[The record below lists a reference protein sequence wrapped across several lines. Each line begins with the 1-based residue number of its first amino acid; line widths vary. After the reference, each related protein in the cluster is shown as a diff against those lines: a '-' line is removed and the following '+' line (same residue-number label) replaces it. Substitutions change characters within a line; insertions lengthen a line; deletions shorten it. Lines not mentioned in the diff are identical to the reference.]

1 MALKEPTKYEP
12 PIKELLGLKNLKVN
26 LEQIFLDPNNPRL
39 NVARIT
45 PDNRV
50 TEELV
55 QKNTQEKLEDN
66 GIDDLLSS
74 IKTYG
79 FVPTDPIVVREI
91 SAGKFVVVE
100 GNRRAASLKNLLAS
114 YQGGEL
120 DLDPRIIGSI
130 KSFQVLVYE
139 GKDPDI
145 SWVLQGIRH
154 MAGIKRWPALQQGAF
169 IAKIEEHMLKHE
181 RRRGRP
187 PGIPSVAKAAGVS
200 TGTANLLL
208 RSFFAFQQSKKDEEY
223 GDRLLDDKFSMFQEA
238 VFKSEDL
245 QQWLEWDDKSREFK
259 SSENLKKFLS
269 WVIPP
274 EGGGDPKIVRAI
286 DARDVLPGIL
296 ENAEMRRQ
304 FERGSL
310 DIDAARVQL
319 GSSSAHEPDLE
330 FIKLRLSNLR
340 DVLDALPGPKI
351 QREGKREEF
360 VDVLRQLREI
370 IEFQLKTLGQ

>member
-50 TEELV
+50 IEELV

-74 IKTYG
+74 VKTYG

-100 GNRRAASLKNLLAS
+100 GNRRAATLKNLLAS

-169 IAKIEEHMLKHE
+169 IAKIEEQMQRHE

-223 GDRLLDDKFSMFQEA
+223 GDKLLDDKFSMFQEA

-245 QQWLEWDDKSREFK
+245 QQWLEWDDRSREFK

-360 VDVLRQLREI
+360 IDVLRQLREI